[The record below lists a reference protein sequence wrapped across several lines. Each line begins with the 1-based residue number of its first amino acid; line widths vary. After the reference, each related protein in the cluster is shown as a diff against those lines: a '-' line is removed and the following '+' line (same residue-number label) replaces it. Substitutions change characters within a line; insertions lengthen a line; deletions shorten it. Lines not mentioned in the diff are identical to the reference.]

1 MADVV
6 PFTLGAAADLTDRAI
21 RDIHL
26 KVKDEGFDYYKK
38 YMSIT
43 TGVTDYTYKDSAIS
57 DLGNAGRVLENA
69 EIDAESP
76 IQGFD
81 QSYTQI
87 TYGKLLRVTR
97 KM

>member
-1 MADVV
+1 MSELV
-6 PFTLGAAADLTDRAI
+6 PFAIDAAADLTDRAI
-21 RDIHL
+21 NDIYL

-38 YMSIT
+38 YMT
-43 TGVTDYTYKDSAIS
+43 VETGITDYAYKESALS

-81 QSYTQI
+81 LI
-87 TYGKLLRVTR
+87 
-97 KM
+97 